1 MSRVISLHPLRL
13 DKEPQS
19 VSMQRRAKI
28 LHVTAGPTGRGLEL
42 HTECEHDEATRALD
56 VRHSR
61 QFVVLSAGDSAPA
74 GSCYIG
80 SCSHHK
86 FASACHVYEL
96 PGVKPQGL

>member
-1 MSRVISLHPLRL
+1 MARVISLHPLRL

-19 VSMQRRAKI
+19 VSMQRRARI

-42 HTECEHDEATRALD
+42 HAECDHDDTTRAVD

-61 QFVVLSAGDSAPA
+61 QFVVLSAGDTAPA

-80 SCSHHK
+80 SCSHPK
-86 FASACHVYEL
+86 FSGAYHVYEL
-96 PGVKPQGL
+96 AAVKPQGL